1 MGLLATLYLISSN
14 VYGSLPA
21 PQNRGFSYIEVW
33 TSGTQTIT
41 MFAIIE
47 YGFILGLKKYAKST
61 KITDK
66 LDLMSFFFAVIIC
79 IYHICSKLLVAC
91 FDV

>member
-47 YGFILGLKKYAKST
+47 YGALPKKYP
-61 KITDK
+61 
-66 LDLMSFFFAVIIC
+66 
-79 IYHICSKLLVAC
+79 LVPNGTR
-91 FDV
+91 

>member
-47 YGFILGLKKYAKST
+47 YGFILGLKKYAIST
-61 KITDK
+61 KITD
-66 LDLMSFFFAVIIC
+66 AVIIF
-79 IYHICSKLLVAC
+79 IIFVLSYWLPVLM
-91 FDV
+91 FE